1 MSAQLD
7 ATPLA
12 AALDP
17 EEVTAK
23 PLVVDVDGT
32 LIRSDL
38 LIESALQFVAGHPLE
53 VWKLPVWLAAGK
65 SVLKSKLAGRVALNL
80 ETIPMREA
88 TLAWIRE
95 AQAQGRPVY
104 LASASNE
111 RYVEALARQIG
122 GIAGVFAT
130 DLATN
135 LAGDHKAARLI
146 EAFGAGGF
154 DYIGDDPVDMPVWRA
169 AGSALAITRTRRFED
184 EIRRSFVT
192 ATILERPRPQVRAY
206 WRALRPH
213 QWVKNIL
220 IFLPMLSGHL
230 FDTASV
236 LTVFGALACFCAAA
250 SSAYLIN
257 DLLDLPADREHH
269 RKRNRPFASGAI
281 PLVHGP
287 VMAAVLLLVAVAGAL
302 ALSPPFCLVLLF
314 YIGTTLAYSLVLKRE
329 SLIDVITLGVLYT
342 VRVLAGVVVLG
353 TRKSPWLLMFCLFLF
368 LSLAIVKRCSELV
381 VKMGEGKLAVTGR
394 GYRVSD
400 LGVMNALAAAAGFG
414 AVLVFA
420 LYIAS
425 PDVVALYRHPNY
437 LWLVC
442 PLLLYWVSRL
452 LMLASR
458 GEMHDDP
465 VVFAMT
471 DRTSLLTGLSVAA
484 IIGAGI

>member
-7 ATPLA
+7 ATQR

-17 EEVTAK
+17 EEARGK

-53 VWKLPVWLAAGK
+53 VWKLPAWLSAGK
-65 SVLKSKLAGRVALNL
+65 SVLKSKLAERVALNV
-80 ETIPMREA
+80 ETLPLREA
-88 TLAWIRE
+88 TVAWIRE
-95 AQAQGRPVY
+95 AQAQERPVY

-135 LAGDHKAARLI
+135 LAGDRKAARLI

-169 AGSALAITRTRRFED
+169 AGSALAITRTRRFEA
-184 EIRRSFVT
+184 EIRRSFAT

-206 WRALRPH
+206 LRALRPH

-230 FDTASV
+230 FDATSV

-287 VMAAVLLLVAVAGAL
+287 VMAAALLLFSVAGAL
-302 ALSPPFCLVLLF
+302 ALSLPFCLVLLF

-329 SLIDVITLGVLYT
+329 LLIDVITLGGLYT

-381 VKMGEGKLAVTGR
+381 VKLGEGKLAVTGR

-425 PDVVALYRHPNY
+425 PDVVALYSHPNY

>member
-1 MSAQLD
+1 MATQLD
-7 ATPLA
+7 VVPRVAM
-12 AALDP
+12 P
-17 EEVTAK
+17 EAGEGGGK

-38 LIESALQFVAGHPLE
+38 LIESALQFVGGHPLDI
-53 VWKLPVWLAAGK
+53 WRLPVWLSGGK
-65 SVLKSKLAGRVALNL
+65 AVLKSKLAERVALKT
-80 ETIPMREA
+80 ETIPLREA
-88 TLAWIRE
+88 TVAWIRD

-104 LASASNE
+104 LASASSA
-111 RYVEALARQIG
+111 RYVEALACQLG

-130 DLATN
+130 DHAVN
-135 LAGDHKAARLI
+135 LAGDRKAARLV

-169 AGSALAITRTRRFED
+169 AGSALAIARSGRFES
-184 EIRRSFVT
+184 EIRRSFPA

-206 WRALRPH
+206 LRALRPH

-220 IFLPMLSGHL
+220 IFLPLLSGHL
-230 FDTASV
+230 FNASSILTA
-236 LTVFGALACFCAAA
+236 FGALACFCAAA
-250 SSAYLIN
+250 SSAYLVN

-269 RKRNRPFASGAI
+269 RKRHRPFASGAL

-287 VMAAVLLLVAVAGAL
+287 LMAAALLVVALAGAL
-302 ALSPPFCLVLLF
+302 ALSRPFCLVLLF
-314 YIGTTLAYSLVLKRE
+314 YIVATLAYSLFLKRE
-329 SLIDVITLGVLYT
+329 MLIDVITLGGLYT
-342 VRVLAGVVVLG
+342 VRVLAGVMVLN
-353 TRKSPWLLMFCLFLF
+353 TRRSPWLLMFCLFLF

-381 VKMGEGKLAVTGR
+381 VKMREGKLAVSGR

-400 LGVMNALAAAAGFG
+400 LGVLNALAAAAGFG
-414 AVLVFA
+414 AVLIFS

-425 PDVVALYRHPNY
+425 PDVIALYRHPNY

-442 PLLLYWVSRL
+442 PLLLYWVGRL

-465 VVFAMT
+465 VVFAIT
-471 DRTSLLTGLSVAA
+471 DRTSLLTGMGVAA
-484 IIGAGI
+484 IIGTSI

>member
-1 MSAQLD
+1 MSAQLET
-7 ATPLA
+7 ARHA
-12 AALDP
+12 ARPDP
-17 EEVTAK
+17 AGK

-38 LIESALQFVAGHPLE
+38 LVESALQFVAGHPLE
-53 VWKLPVWLAAGK
+53 LWRLPVWLAAGK
-65 SVLKSKLAGRVALNL
+65 AVLKSRLAARVALNL
-80 ETIPMREA
+80 ETIPLREA
-88 TLAWIRE
+88 TLAWIRD
-95 AQAQGRPVY
+95 AQAEGRPVY

-111 RYVEALARQIG
+111 RYVQGLAQRIG

-130 DLATN
+130 DINTN
-135 LAGDHKAARLI
+135 LAGDHKAARLV

-169 AGSALAITRTRRFED
+169 AGSALAITRTRRFEG
-184 EIRRSFVT
+184 EVRQAFAEV
-192 ATILERPRPQVRAY
+192 TILERPRPQLRAY
-206 WRALRPH
+206 IRALRPH
-213 QWVKNIL
+213 QWVKNVL
-220 IFLPMLSGHL
+220 IFLPLLSGHL
-230 FDTASV
+230 FNVASV
-236 LTVFGALACFCAAA
+236 LTVLGALLCFCAAA

-269 RKRNRPFASGAI
+269 RKRNRPFASGAV

-287 VMAAVLLLVAVAGAL
+287 VMAAALLGVAVGGAL
-302 ALSPPFCLVLLF
+302 SLSLSFCCVLVF
-314 YIGTTLAYSLVLKRE
+314 YIVVTLAYSLVLKRE
-329 SLIDVITLGVLYT
+329 PLVDVITLGGLYT

-353 TRKSPWLLMFCLFLF
+353 ARKSPWLLMFCLFLF

-381 VKMGEGKLAVTGR
+381 VKLGEGKLSVSGR
-394 GYRVSD
+394 GYRVGD
-400 LGVMNALAAAAGFG
+400 LGVMSALAAASGFG
-414 AVLVFA
+414 AVLIFS
-420 LYIAS
+420 LYIAG

-442 PLLLYWVSRL
+442 PLLLYWISRL
-452 LMLASR
+452 LLLASR

-484 IIGAGI
+484 IIGAGM